1 MGFGQG
7 LSGLKGAAQKLDVIG
22 NNIAN
27 SGTVGFKSSTVSF
40 ADVYA
45 NSRVGLGTQVAAV
58 NQNFSIGTISNT
70 GGQFDM
76 AIDGD
81 RGMFRV
87 TDQSGQVM
95 YTRNGEFSV
104 NKEGYLVNP
113 QGYYLT
119 GYVGESTTPER
130 IRVPYGNIAP
140 QATSTMSLEA
150 NFNANSPAVPA
161 EKVGVIRVDGDPAA
175 TRYFRLDA
183 AGDYEW
189 TDAAGVALA
198 PAPAAASFVGG
209 GVPVTIGADGQP
221 SFTGTI
227 ADVDADP
234 YVAAVDFDPTVP
246 GSFTHVLPMTVYDTL
261 GN

>member
-150 NFNANSPAVPA
+150 NFNANSPAVP
-161 EKVGVIRVDGDPAA
+161 V
-175 TRYFRLDA
+175 DA
-183 AGDYEW
+183 AEQLGVLRDTDNGVDYHFRMNGDTYEW
-189 TDAAGVALA
+189 VDDAGNPTAAPTGPITSNGV
-198 PAPAAASFVGG
+198 
-209 GVPVTIGADGQP
+209 
-221 SFTGTI
+221 
-227 ADVDADP
+227 
-234 YVAAVDFDPTVP
+234 
-246 GSFTHVLPMTVYDTL
+246 
-261 GN
+261 